1 MAKKLAGQIKIQVP
15 AGKASPA
22 PPVGPV
28 LGQRGLNIMAFCK
41 SFNAQTA
48 DLEPGTPCPTIISY
62 YQDKSLSIQ
71 VKTAPAS
78 YYLKKA
84 ANLDSGAS
92 TPGRETIGSITTKQL
107 QEIAEL
113 KMKDLNAVSVE
124 GAMNIIM
131 GSAKSLGIEV
141 KG

>member
-1 MAKKLAGQIKIQVP
+1 
-15 AGKASPA
+15 
-22 PPVGPV
+22 
-28 LGQRGLNIMAFCK
+28 MAFCK

-107 QEIAEL
+107 REIAEL